1 LPDEKSLKGAVPS
14 PALPD
19 EKEKLRLKV
28 RVGNFIAN
36 VLEKELSV
44 LIFDNA
50 QWMDEA
56 SLELIDYLAGSK
68 KIPLCIFCPTGKSP

>member
-1 LPDEKSLKGAVPS
+1 
-14 PALPD
+14 
-19 EKEKLRLKV
+19 
-28 RVGNFIAN
+28 
-36 VLEKELSV
+36 LEKELSV

-68 KIPLCIFCPTGKSP
+68 KIPLCIILSYRKESMNKTSQDKNTSKNG